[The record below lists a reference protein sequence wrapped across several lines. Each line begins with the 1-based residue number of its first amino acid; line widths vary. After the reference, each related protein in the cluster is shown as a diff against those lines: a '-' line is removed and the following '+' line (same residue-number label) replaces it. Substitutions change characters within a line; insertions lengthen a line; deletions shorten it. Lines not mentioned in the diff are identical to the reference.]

1 MLEPSSIVV
10 KPLKGLKTLK
20 KNSVKLIWL
29 FPIAIRRFPRIFIE
43 KTTFEEF
50 EEIFGQIHIE

>member
-10 KPLKGLKTLK
+10 KPKGLKTLK

-29 FPIAIRRFPRIFIE
+29 FSIAIRRFPRIFIE